1 MYIVSSFYLPSEGET
16 AKGSWAREGL
26 EVGGKAER
34 WVGARQRDLRS
45 GRASERA
52 SAVGL
57 DEVIARCFA
66 ACWIF
71 LSLFRILQPIAVED
85 LKIHRPVGWF
95 CKGGVERWRK
105 MRGR

>member
-1 MYIVSSFYLPSEGET
+1 MYIVSSFYLPAEGET

-52 SAVGL
+52 QWG
-57 DEVIARCFA
+57 
-66 ACWIF
+66 WTK
-71 LSLFRILQPIAVED
+71 LSLAALLLAGSSYHCFGFCNRLQS
-85 LKIHRPVGWF
+85 KI
-95 CKGGVERWRK
+95 
-105 MRGR
+105 

>member
-1 MYIVSSFYLPSEGET
+1 MYIVSSFYLPSGGET

-26 EVGGKAER
+26 EVGWKAER

-45 GRASERA
+45 ERA
-52 SAVGL
+52 SAVGQ

-66 ACWIF
+66 ACRIF
-71 LSLFRILQPIAVED
+71 LSLFRILQPSAVED

-95 CKGGVERWRK
+95 CKGGEERWRK
-105 MRGR
+105 MGGR